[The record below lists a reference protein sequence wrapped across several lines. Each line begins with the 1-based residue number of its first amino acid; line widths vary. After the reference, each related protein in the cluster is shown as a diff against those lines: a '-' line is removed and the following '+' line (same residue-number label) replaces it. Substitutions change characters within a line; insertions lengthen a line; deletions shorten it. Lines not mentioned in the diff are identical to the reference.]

1 MAVLTKK
8 QLSTIRSL
16 STRHGRKESGLCF
29 CDSIRSGGEILAL
42 RSDLVE
48 FLIVREGTGLPEVA
62 KTPQIMEKT
71 CVLPE
76 HEFEKLRDTGSSQGM
91 IVVANR
97 PQVPPP
103 DAPLQ
108 GNFVLVLDKVG
119 DPGNL
124 GTIIRTARAA
134 GLKEIFLT
142 TGSADAYS
150 DKVIRSASGA
160 QFALAVRCL
169 GDLSQT
175 AEKLRE
181 KGIKNFFRTTPNGG
195 RSLYR
200 EEALYEKSAVIL
212 GSEGAGADELDGA
225 KDVIIP
231 MPGDAE
237 SLNVAQAATIVL
249 FEYVRRWDEGLMG
262 CRK

>member
-1 MAVLTKK
+1 M
-8 QLSTIRSL
+8 
-16 STRHGRKESGLCF
+16 
-29 CDSIRSGGEILAL
+29 SGGSIPNCGK
-42 RSDLVE
+42 
-48 FLIVREGTGLPEVA
+48 I
-62 KTPQIMEKT
+62 
-71 CVLPE
+71 
-76 HEFEKLRDTGSSQGM
+76 
-91 IVVANR
+91 
-97 PQVPPP
+97 
-103 DAPLQ
+103 
-108 GNFVLVLDKVG
+108 
-119 DPGNL
+119 
-124 GTIIRTARAA
+124 A
-134 GLKEIFLT
+134 G
-142 TGSADAYS
+142 
-150 DKVIRSASGA
+150 
-160 QFALAVRCL
+160 
-169 GDLSQT
+169 
-175 AEKLRE
+175 